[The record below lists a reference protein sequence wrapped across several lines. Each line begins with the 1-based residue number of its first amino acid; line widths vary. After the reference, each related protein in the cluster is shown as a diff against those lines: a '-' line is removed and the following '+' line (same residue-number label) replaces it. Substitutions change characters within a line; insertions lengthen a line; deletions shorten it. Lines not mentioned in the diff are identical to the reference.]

1 MANLRVAATKTNDQ
15 RLDLTEKDS
24 PISKAVPVEPSKT
37 DASPT
42 HLGADGKGKG
52 EALSEST
59 DQEPREVEQERD
71 QDDPP
76 AEPPS
81 EQLQGAQTPGEDY
94 SVLTVTQKKLII
106 TVASLASLFSPMA
119 TAIYCQYP
127 TFGNYAARINFNRP
141 VTRYDIKKPWCLKYE
156 NQHHYH
162 AFLGMF
168 RSSFNSIHGFTITG
182 HPRDSASLRS

>member
-1 MANLRVAATKTNDQ
+1 MAATKTNDQ

-59 DQEPREVEQERD
+59 DQEPREVEQGRD

-127 TFGNYAARINFNRP
+127 TFGNYAARINSIDPSLDTISKDLGVSNTKINITITLFLVCSALLP
-141 VTRYDIKKPWCLKYE
+141 TRYM
-156 NQHHYH
+156 
-162 AFLGMF
+162 G
-168 RSSFNSIHGFTITG
+168 
-182 HPRDSASLRS
+182 